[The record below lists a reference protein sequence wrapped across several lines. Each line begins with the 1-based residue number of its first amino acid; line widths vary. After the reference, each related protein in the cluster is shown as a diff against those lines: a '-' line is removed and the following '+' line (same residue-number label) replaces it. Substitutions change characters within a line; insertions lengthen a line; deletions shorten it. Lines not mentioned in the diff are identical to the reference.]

1 MKVILL
7 QDVKSQGKKGDLI
20 NVSDGYAK
28 NYLFPRHLAKEADAQ
43 VYTELKNKADAIA
56 FRDAEERKNALE
68 LKKKLDETTLVFHT
82 TGGAD
87 GRLYGAVTSKDISD
101 KLAKDHGIE
110 VDKKK
115 ITISSTI
122 KTVGTFQVDIKL
134 YHDISS
140 ILKVVVEA

>member
-7 QDVKSQGKKGDLI
+7 QDVKAQGKKGDLI

-43 VYTELKNKADAIA
+43 VMTELKNKEQAAAYREAED
-56 FRDAEERKNALE
+56 RKGAEEM
-68 LKKKLDETTLVFHT
+68 KKKLDGIVLIFHT

-101 KLAKDHGIE
+101 KLMEDHGISI
-110 VDKKK
+110 DKKK
-115 ITISSTI
+115 ISVSQTI
-122 KTVGTFQVDIKL
+122 KTVGDFTADIKL
-134 YHDISS
+134 YRDISS
-140 ILKVVVEA
+140 VLKITVKS

>member
-56 FRDAEERKNALE
+56 FRDAEERKNAQE

-101 KLAKDHGIE
+101 KLAKEHGIE

-122 KTVGTFQVDIKL
+122 KTVGSFEVDVKL

-140 ILKVVVEA
+140 KLKVVVEA

>member
-56 FRDAEERKNALE
+56 FRDAEERKNAQE
-68 LKKKLDETTLVFHT
+68 LKKKLDETTLVFRT

-101 KLAKDHGIE
+101 KLAKEHGIE

-122 KTVGTFQVDIKL
+122 KTVGSFEVDVKL

-140 ILKVVVEA
+140 KLKVVVEA

>member
-43 VYTELKNKADAIA
+43 VMTELKNKADAAA
-56 FRDAEERKNALE
+56 FREAEDRKNALE
-68 LKKKLDETTLVFHT
+68 LKKKLDEITLEFHT
-82 TGGAD
+82 TGGSD

-101 KLAKDHGIE
+101 KLREDFNLVI
-110 VDKKK
+110 DKKK
-115 ITISSTI
+115 ISVNTTI
-122 KTVGTFQVDIKL
+122 KTVGEFTVDVKL
-134 YHDISS
+134 YHEVSS
-140 ILKVVVEA
+140 VLKVLVKA

>member
-101 KLAKDHGIE
+101 KLAKEHGIE

>member
-1 MKVILL
+1 M
-7 QDVKSQGKKGDLI
+7 
-20 NVSDGYAK
+20 
-28 NYLFPRHLAKEADAQ
+28 
-43 VYTELKNKADAIA
+43 
-56 FRDAEERKNALE
+56 E

-101 KLAKDHGIE
+101 KLAKEHGIE

>member
-101 KLAKDHGIE
+101 KLAKEHGIE

-122 KTVGTFQVDIKL
+122 KTVGSFQVDIKL
-134 YHDISS
+134 YHEISS